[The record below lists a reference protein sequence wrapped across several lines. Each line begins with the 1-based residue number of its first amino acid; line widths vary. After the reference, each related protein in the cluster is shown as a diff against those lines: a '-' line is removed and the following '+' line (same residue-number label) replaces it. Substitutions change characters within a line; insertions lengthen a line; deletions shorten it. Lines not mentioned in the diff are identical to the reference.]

1 MSIHSV
7 LFERASSPIVVYD
20 ARTLRFLAA
29 NDAALALAGR
39 SRDELLALT
48 FADLR
53 RRAEP
58 AQSPAGEPAAADT
71 ACEAG
76 AVWLYHH
83 PDGSPRHVKIAANLP
98 LEYEGRPAVLAVYL
112 DATAYNHR
120 MVQLQ
125 AYQELLQGAQE
136 LAELGTLIVDL
147 RDEVH
152 RLGGTLVRAYGR
164 SEFPLAEARAE
175 MQRVWHPQEGAELRK
190 VLAALERREPYE
202 GEYRMIVDGKE
213 RWFHGRV
220 KALRGRDGAPL
231 GMIGVSVD
239 ITERKRESE
248 RLRALAFGDAATG
261 LPNHAA
267 LLERQEPVGALVLV
281 RVQWSAVER
290 RQSYDLRAR
299 DARAVAAVLR
309 ELAPASA
316 MLARYGDETFAI
328 ALPPGRRVRV
338 PLPLAKRIVTAFE
351 RPVSCGEDELL
362 VVPAV
367 GIAVAEAGAELPEL
381 ARRAEAAL
389 YEAQR
394 AESRTAVYTAELDR
408 VRDRRAKIEHS
419 LRTALDEHRTSI
431 AYQPIISLRT
441 GRVVSAEA
449 LMRWN
454 CPGIGLVPPSE
465 FIEIAEESGTI
476 VRLGEWILRE
486 ACAQNRRWQLEGL
499 GPIRITVNVSV
510 RQLKQSE
517 FLRLVSSIC
526 ESTGLDPSFVE
537 LEVSEL
543 IAVERGGQAMR
554 NLEALRRFGV
564 RIAVDDFGTG
574 YSALSYLATL
584 PLDTLKL
591 DRTFIAPLGHDEFQ
605 AQLTAAVID
614 LAHGRGLTVVGEGV
628 ESSAQL
634 DCLRDAGCDQVQG
647 YLLGRPASADDL
659 AALLRRER
667 LS

>member
-7 LFERASSPIVVYD
+7 LFERSSSPIVVYD
-20 ARTLRFLAA
+20 AKTLRFLAA
-29 NDAALALAGR
+29 NDAALGLAGH
-39 SRDELLALT
+39 SRTELLAMT
-48 FADLR
+48 YAELR
-53 RRAEP
+53 LRAEP
-58 AQSPAGEPAAADT
+58 AQSPAGEPAAA
-71 ACEAG
+71 AAGCETG
-76 AVWLYHH
+76 SVWRYQH
-83 PDGSPRHVKIAANLP
+83 PDGSPRHVEVAASLQ
-98 LEYEGRPAVLAVYL
+98 LEYDGRPAVLAVYL
-112 DATAYNHR
+112 DATAYNR
-120 MVQLQ
+120 RVVQLQ
-125 AYQELLQGAQE
+125 AYQELLQAAQE
-136 LAELGTLIVDL
+136 LADLGTFIVDL
-147 RDEVH
+147 RDEVY
-152 RLGGTLVRAYGR
+152 RLGGTLIRAYGR
-164 SEFPLAEARAE
+164 SEIPLAESHAE
-175 MQRVWHPQEGAELRK
+175 VERVWHPQEGGEMRK
-190 VLAALERREPYE
+190 LLAALERSEPYE
-202 GEYRMIVDGKE
+202 GEYRMVVDGSE

-220 KALRGRDGAPL
+220 KPLRARDGAPV
-231 GMIGVSVD
+231 GMIGIAVD

-248 RLRALAFGDAATG
+248 RLRVLAFTDAVTG

-267 LLERQEPVGALVLV
+267 LFELQAPVGALLLV
-281 RVQWSAVER
+281 RVQWNAVAR
-290 RQSYDLRAR
+290 RQSHDLRAR

-316 MLARYGDETFAI
+316 TLARYGDETFAI
-328 ALPPGRRVRV
+328 ALPPGRRLRV
-338 PLPLAKRIVTAFE
+338 PLPLAKRVVTAFE
-351 RPVSCGEDELL
+351 RPVTRDGDELL

-408 VRDRRAKIEHS
+408 ARNRRAKIEHS
-419 LRTALDEHRTSI
+419 LRAALDEHRTSI
-431 AYQPIISLRT
+431 AYQPILSLRT

-454 CPGIGLVPPSE
+454 CPGIGPVPPSE
-465 FIEIAEESGTI
+465 FIEIAEESGAI

-499 GPIRITVNVSV
+499 GPIRIAVNVSP
-510 RQLKQSE
+510 RQLKQPE
-517 FLRLVSSIC
+517 FLRVVSSIC
-526 ESTGLDPSFVE
+526 ESTGLDPSFVA

-543 IAVERGGQAMR
+543 VAVDRGGQAMR
-554 NLEALRRFGV
+554 NLEALRRFGL
-564 RIAVDDFGTG
+564 RITMDDFGTG

-591 DRTFIAPLGHDEFQ
+591 DRTFIAPLEHDEFQ
-605 AQLTAAVID
+605 AQLTAAVIE

-634 DCLRDAGCDQVQG
+634 DRLRDAGCDEVQG